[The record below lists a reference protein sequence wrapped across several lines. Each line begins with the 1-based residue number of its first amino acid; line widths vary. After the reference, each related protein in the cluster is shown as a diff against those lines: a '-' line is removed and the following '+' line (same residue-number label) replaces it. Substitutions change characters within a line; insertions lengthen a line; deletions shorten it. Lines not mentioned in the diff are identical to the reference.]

1 MFKDDVGL
9 IEVIVGKN
17 AGVLRVFLAPF
28 ATSSCV
34 TLDLNGRARARQ
46 GEGKKG
52 SQETRAIRERMSRF
66 R

>member
-1 MFKDDVGL
+1 MNFPHAVRDAVVRDV
-9 IEVIVGKN
+9 
-17 AGVLRVFLAPF
+17 RPQWM
-28 ATSSCV
+28 C
-34 TLDLNGRARARQ
+34 ARARQ